1 MPVLKVGLMGCGRI
15 AQSVHLP
22 VLTHLPDVQLVALA
36 EADPERLKKASL
48 FAPKAVT
55 YSDYK
60 KLLEIDEVEAVVICL
75 PNDLHAE
82 AAIASLE
89 LGKHLYLEK
98 PLAMTLEEGRKVL
111 SAWQKAGTV
120 GMIGFNFRFHP
131 LYKAARQTI
140 QLGRIGDL
148 VSVRSVFST
157 ATQYSATCER
167 SRQVGGLLLDL
178 ASHHVDLIHFF
189 LGQEVQNV
197 WAAVKPPDDAAT
209 LQLQL
214 TDGLLSQS
222 FFSWNA
228 IEEDCFEFY
237 GRRGKLAVD
246 RYLSLDLEFT
256 DPIRSFDRPKRL
268 WQWIRSFGR
277 VPYALNKVFS
287 PIHEPSF
294 RSALQSFVG
303 AVKANRSASPDLKD
317 GYRSLA
323 VIKAAEESA
332 RTGVRVYVVGLNS
345 ESFTR

>member
-1 MPVLKVGLMGCGRI
+1 MSVLKVGLMGCGRI
-15 AQSVHLP
+15 AKAVHFP

-48 FAPKAVT
+48 FAPKAIT
-55 YSDYK
+55 CDGYK
-60 KLLEIDEVEAVVICL
+60 KLLEMKEVEAVIICL
-75 PNDLHAE
+75 PNNLHAE

-89 LGKHLYLEK
+89 SGKHIYLEK

-111 SAWQKAGTV
+111 QAWQKASTV

-131 LYKAARQTI
+131 LYKAVGQAI
-140 QLGRIGDL
+140 QSGRIGDL
-148 VSVRSVFST
+148 VSIRSVFST
-157 ATQYSATCER
+157 ATQCSPPWEGSHQT
-167 SRQVGGLLLDL
+167 GGTLLDL
-178 ASHHVDLIHFF
+178 ASHHVDLIYFF

-214 TDGLLSQS
+214 INGLLSQS

-228 IEEDCFEFY
+228 IEEDRFEFY

-256 DPIRSFDRPKRL
+256 DPIRSFDRLKRL

-287 PIHEPSF
+287 PIHEPSY
-294 RSALQSFVG
+294 RAALQHFVT
-303 AVKANRSASPDLKD
+303 AVRTNRPASPDLMD
-317 GYRSLA
+317 GYHSLKI
-323 VIKAAEESA
+323 IKAAEESA
-332 RTGVRVYVVGLNS
+332 RTGLRVNVVGLKS
-345 ESFTR
+345 EGFTS

>member
-1 MPVLKVGLMGCGRI
+1 MSVLKVGLMGCGRI

-22 VLTHLPDVQLVALA
+22 VLTQMPNVELVALA
-36 EADPERLKKASL
+36 EVDPDCLKKANL
-48 FAPKAVT
+48 LAPKAVP

-60 KLLEIDEVEAVVICL
+60 KLLEMGEVEAVIICL

-82 AAIASLE
+82 AAVASLE
-89 LGKHLYLEK
+89 WGKHLYLEK

-111 SAWQKAGTV
+111 QTWQKAGTV

-131 LYKAARQTI
+131 LYKAARQAI

-157 ATQYSATCER
+157 ATQYSAICER

-189 LGQEVQNV
+189 LGQEIQNV
-197 WAAVKPPDDAAT
+197 WAAVKPPGDAAT
-209 LQLQL
+209 LELQF
-214 TDGLLSQS
+214 TTGLLAQS

-228 IEEDCFEFY
+228 IEEDRFEFY

-268 WQWIRSFGR
+268 WQWIRSLGKI
-277 VPYALNKVFS
+277 PYALDKVFS

-294 RSALQSFVG
+294 QSALQNFVS
-303 AVKANRSASPDLKD
+303 AVKTNRSASPDLKD

-323 VIKAAEESA
+323 IIKAAEESA
-332 RTGVRVYVVGLNS
+332 RTGLRVYVVGLNS
-345 ESFTR
+345 ESFAR